1 MPVTVCPDHLAT
13 LRAEL
18 APLFYRYPRQTAPQP
33 AYVQLDE
40 AGDVTAGHSGEIGG
54 GVPAHVW
61 HGRALRWSV
70 PASVRGDV
78 LADLLAG
85 DALPLLQRV
94 HAGHSVQWDGNNH
107 RGDLDDDARAA
118 SDELSALLSDL
129 HDEADNVPVWDVAD
143 WLFSNCTLPDH
154 WHNQPLADAVAE
166 IEAEARSE
174 RVALDGDI
182 ARCLLDWAERS
193 FDEGGN
199 DSLTPVHL
207 AELVAA
213 GRITQDQADARNT

>member
-1 MPVTVCPDHLAT
+1 MPVTVCPDNLAS

-18 APLFYRYPRQTAPQP
+18 APLYCRYPHQTEPQP

-40 AGDVTAGHSGEIGG
+40 DGDVTTGYSGEIGG

-61 HGRALRWSV
+61 HGRTLRWTV

-107 RGDLDDDARAA
+107 CGTLDDDARTA
-118 SDELSALLSDL
+118 SDELAALLSGL
-129 HDEADNVPVWDVAD
+129 EDEADNVPVWDVAD

-154 WHNQPLADAVAE
+154 WHTQSLADAVAE
-166 IEAEARSE
+166 IEAVARSE

-182 ARCLLDWAERS
+182 TRCLLDWAARA
-193 FDEGGN
+193 FDEAGA

-213 GRITQDQADARNT
+213 GRITQEQADARNT

>member
-18 APLFYRYPRQTAPQP
+18 APLFHRYPQQTEPQP

-40 AGDVTAGHSGEIGG
+40 VGDVTAGHSGEIGG
-54 GVPAHVW
+54 GAPAHVW
-61 HGRALRWSV
+61 HGRTLRWSV

-107 RGDLDDDARAA
+107 CGALDDDARTA
-118 SDELSALLSDL
+118 SDELAALLSGL
-129 HDEADNVPVWDVAD
+129 EDEGDIAPVWGVAD
-143 WLFSNCTLPDH
+143 WLFTACTLLDH
-154 WHNQPLADAVAE
+154 WHTQPLADAVAE
-166 IEAEARSE
+166 IEAVARSE

-182 ARCLLDWAERS
+182 TRCLLDWAERA
-193 FDEGGN
+193 FDEAGA

-213 GRITQDQADARNT
+213 GRITQEQADARNA